1 MLTNGMIAS
10 GLQAGYATLDSLRA
24 VMRSGNITGI
34 DSKPTTTMLGY
45 SSGGQAVGWATE
57 LHPTYAPELEIA
69 GAALGGVVPN
79 LTALLN
85 LRKFFSLCV
94 GISGF
99 VTATNIHY

>member
-1 MLTNGMIAS
+1 LLTNGTIAS

-34 DSKPTTTMLGY
+34 DPKPITTLLGY

-69 GAALGGVVPN
+69 GAARGGIGPN

-85 LRKFFSLCV
+85 LRKLSQ
-94 GISGF
+94 
-99 VTATNIHY
+99 YK